1 MFSKFKIESLTKSCF
16 EPQTFQTYHRQGQ
29 DVLAKFKSSVSDSI
43 SKYIKANGHLDANH
57 LSGEWFPAVPADV
70 FISHS
75 HADIDLAYAL
85 AGFLKHEF
93 GLNGFVDSAIW
104 GNISDMQR
112 LVDKPLIMPNGQYN
126 YNKRNQ
132 STAYVHLLLSTALTK
147 MMDNAEAIFFLS
159 TSNSLSSR
167 EDNITESV
175 WIYHELFT
183 SNFLRQKQPNR
194 ENYLQKCFSGGI
206 LEGRVRDGF
215 RMDFK
220 VDLSQFKTLSPNEIN
235 RWLKMKDADSY
246 SHSLDI
252 LYSLYD
258 EKSTRKRLFE

>member
-1 MFSKFKIESLTKSCF
+1 MFSKFIIESLSESF
-16 EPQTFQTYHRQGQ
+16 FSPQTFQTYHRLGH
-29 DVLAKFKSSVSDSI
+29 DVLSHFKSPVSDSI

-57 LSGEWFPAVPADV
+57 LRGEWFPAVPADV

-75 HADIDLAYAL
+75 HADINLAYAL
-85 AGFLKHEF
+85 AGFLKQKF

-104 GNISDMQR
+104 GNITDMQR

-183 SNFLRQKQPNR
+183 SNFLRQKQPDR
-194 ENYLQKCFSGGI
+194 YNYLQKCFSGGV
-206 LEGRVRDGF
+206 LEGRARDGF

-220 VDLSQFKTLSPNEIN
+220 VDLSKFKILSPNQIN
-235 RWLKMKDADSY
+235 SWWRMRDADSD

-252 LYSLYD
+252 LYSIYD
-258 EKSTRKRLFE
+258 EQSTRKRLF

>member
-1 MFSKFKIESLTKSCF
+1 MFSKFIIESLSESIFRPEDFK
-16 EPQTFQTYHRQGQ
+16 TYWDLGQ
-29 DVLAKFKSSVSDSI
+29 EVLYRFKSSVIDSLE
-43 SKYIKANGHLDANH
+43 KYIKANGHIDANH
-57 LSGEWFPAVPADV
+57 LRGEWFPDVPADV

-75 HADIDLAYAL
+75 HADVDFAHVL
-85 AGFLKHEF
+85 AGFLKQEF
-93 GLNGFVDSAIW
+93 RLNAFVDSAIW
-104 GNISDMQR
+104 SNIADMQR
-112 LVDKPLIMPNGQYN
+112 LVDEPLILPDGQYN

-194 ENYLQKCFSGGI
+194 GNYLQKCFSGGV

-220 VDLSQFKTLSPNEIN
+220 VDLSKFKILTPDHIS
-235 RWLKMKDADSY
+235 RWLRMRDADAD

-252 LYSLYD
+252 LYSIYD
-258 EKSTRKRLFE
+258 E